1 MWPHWFYLILNLWHV
16 SKSVPPVLPW
26 SSICNQ
32 ICRSRKDRLHSYSL
46 WAQII
51 FRIVGGLN
59 LIRIIL
65 WQTFCTNWKDHRR
78 TGYICVSHNIQFV
91 LGTNLFWR
99 SVITEGQV
107 TYMCLSQ
114 LSCLHL
120 PWVQIC
126 SEVVNNLYDYRRTG
140 YMCVSQNFHDI
151 FGSYLLWN
159 CPKAFWSRKDRL
171 HVY

>member
-1 MWPHWFYLILNLWHV
+1 MTHLYLILNLWHV

-32 ICRSRKDRLHSYSL
+32 IWRSQKDRLHSYSL

-91 LGTNLFWR
+91 LGSNLFWR
-99 SVITEGQV
+99 PVITEGQV